1 MPFLSRALSLN
12 PGGLAAEDGERVWS
26 YGDLSREAEGIARRL
41 RTIGVEPG
49 HVVSLAGRVDGSL
62 LAALHGIWKAGGT
75 VAPTNDRWTKDE
87 RTRALAVLKPRL
99 FLAGEGRGGRSEA
112 GPGLPGLEAFRLG
125 ASGEPSLPSL
135 RDLDPSPGPLPG
147 LPLDADAAHLLTSGT
162 SGQPRVVR
170 ITVQN
175 LLASAEGS
183 RDRLDLRPSDR
194 WLGSLSLSHVGGMA
208 LATRA
213 SVVGSALVLRG
224 SFSVAS
230 FLVLLEDRAITHA
243 SLVPTMLHQ
252 ALAAWGGEAV
262 PDSLRCLLIGGAP
275 AQEDLVRDALK
286 AGFPIALTY
295 GLTEASSQVAT
306 APPALVEEK
315 PGTVGAPLPGV
326 IVRVS
331 DSGELLVQGPTV
343 APGQAG
349 TDGWLHTGDLAR
361 VDADGHLWITGRQ
374 SDRIISGGVNVD
386 PAEVAKA
393 LESHPQVDEVE
404 VVGVPDREWGERVVA
419 VVVSRSPG
427 TALRDELDQLAR
439 TALSSAKRPRAI
451 RFLDS
456 VPRNPNGKVDR
467 KKLRDLFR

>member
-1 MPFLSRALSLN
+1 MPFLSRGLSVN
-12 PGGLAAEDGERVWS
+12 PGGLAAEDGERAWT
-26 YGDLSREAEGIARRL
+26 YRDLSHEAEGIARRL

-49 HVVSLAGRVDGSL
+49 HVVSLAGCLNGAL

-75 VAPTNDRWTKDE
+75 VVPINDRWTE
-87 RTRALAVLKPRL
+87 VQTTRALEILKPRV
-99 FLAGEGRGGRSEA
+99 FLAGEGSGGRSEA
-112 GPGLPGLEAFRLG
+112 ARGLPGLELFRLG
-125 ASGEPSLPSL
+125 TSGDPSLPSL

-147 LPLDADAAHLLTSGT
+147 LPLEADAARLLTSGT

-183 RDRLDLRPSDR
+183 RERLDLRPPDR

-208 LATRA
+208 LVTRA
-213 SVVGSALVLRG
+213 SVVGSALILRG
-224 SFSVAS
+224 PFSVAT
-230 FLVLLEDRAITHA
+230 FLALLEERAISHA

-252 ALAAWGGEAV
+252 ALAAWGGEGV
-262 PDSLRCLLIGGAP
+262 PDSLRCLLVGGAP
-275 AQEDLVRDALK
+275 AQEGMVRDALE
-286 AGFPIALTY
+286 AGFPVALTY

-326 IVRVS
+326 MVRIS
-331 DSGELLVQGPTV
+331 DSGELLVRGLTV
-343 APGQAG
+343 APGEAG
-349 TDGWLHTGDLAR
+349 PDGWLHTGDLAR

-386 PAEVAKA
+386 PAEVATA
-393 LESHPQVDEVE
+393 LGAHPQVDEVE
-404 VVGVPDREWGERVVA
+404 VVGVPDPEWGERVVA

-439 TALSSAKRPRAI
+439 AALSSAERPRAI
-451 RFLDS
+451 QFLNS

-467 KKLRDLFR
+467 KRLRDLFR

>member
-1 MPFLSRALSLN
+1 MPFLSRGLSVN
-12 PGGLAAEDGERVWS
+12 PGGLAAEDGERAWT
-26 YGDLSREAEGIARRL
+26 YRDLSHEAEGIAGRL

-49 HVVSLAGRVDGSL
+49 HVVSLAGRLNGTL

-75 VAPTNDRWTKDE
+75 VVPFNDRWTE
-87 RTRALAVLKPRL
+87 NQTTRALGILKPHV
-99 FLAGEGRGGRSEA
+99 FLAGEGSGGRSEA
-112 GPGLPGLEAFRLG
+112 APILPGLELFRLG
-125 ASGEPSLPSL
+125 TAGDLSLPSL
-135 RDLDPSPGPLPG
+135 RDLDLSPGPLPG
-147 LPLDADAAHLLTSGT
+147 LPLEADAAHLLTSGT

-183 RDRLDLRPSDR
+183 RERLDLRPPDR

-208 LATRA
+208 LVTRA

-224 SFSVAS
+224 PFSVAT
-230 FLVLLEDRAITHA
+230 FLALLEERAISHA

-262 PDSLRCLLIGGAP
+262 PNSLRCLLVGGAP
-275 AQEDLVRDALK
+275 AQDELVRDALE
-286 AGFPIALTY
+286 AGFPVALTY

-331 DSGELLVQGPTV
+331 DSGELLVRGLTV
-343 APGQAG
+343 APGEAG
-349 TDGWLHTGDLAR
+349 PDGWLHTGDLAR

-386 PAEVAKA
+386 PEEVAKA
-393 LESHPQVDEVE
+393 LGAHPQVDEVE
-404 VVGVPDREWGERVVA
+404 VVGVPDPEWGERVVA

-427 TALRDELDQLAR
+427 TALRDELDQL
-439 TALSSAKRPRAI
+439 
-451 RFLDS
+451 
-456 VPRNPNGKVDR
+456 
-467 KKLRDLFR
+467 